1 MMSKEFDVNR
11 LMQEWRINGFVVF
24 EGLIPLEKID
34 RIRQAWM
41 PIREDGIQQHGQGNA
56 GKHRYNIS
64 VPFESPFLDED
75 IFEHPALVEFLE
87 RVLGSDYV
95 CAGFDSNTPFPGSEY
110 QSWHRDCHLLFPGL
124 MTPAYQV
131 GVKFPLVDTCEENGS
146 FEVIPCTQYV
156 ADGDL
161 QTELDD
167 VLGPGVNQRAQ
178 YHPRRLNLKKGAL
191 WVHDARVYHRG
202 TPNRSDHSRDE
213 LGWAFCRPWLFHN
226 HWLPGYTEPHFP
238 RKLWDSLS
246 SHAQQV
252 LRLQRVKDD

>member
-1 MMSKEFDVNR
+1 MSREFDVNR

-41 PIREDGIQQHGQGNA
+41 PIRDDGIKQHGQGNA
-56 GKHRYNIS
+56 SKHRYNIG
-64 VPFESPFLDED
+64 VPFESPFVDEE

-87 RVLGSDYV
+87 RVLGPDYV

-110 QSWHRDCHLLFPGL
+110 QSWHRDCYSLFPGL
-124 MTPAYQV
+124 MTPAYQL

-146 FEVIPCTQYV
+146 FEVIPCTQHV
-156 ADGDL
+156 ADEDL

-167 VLGPGVNQRAQ
+167 VIGAGVNRRAQ
-178 YHPRRLNLKKGAL
+178 YHPIRLNLKKGSL

-213 LGWAFCRPWLFHN
+213 LGMSFCRPWLFSKHM
-226 HWLPGYTEPHFP
+226 LQGYTEPHFP
-238 RKLWDSLS
+238 RKLRDGLS
-246 SHAQQV
+246 PHAQQV
-252 LRLQRVKDD
+252 LRYQRVKDD